1 LLFVLIILGIDPSST
16 STGYGLLEYQ
26 QRRYRFIACGCIR
39 PPQST
44 RDFEDRLVFLYQRLG
59 EIITENAPDEAAI
72 ESSFF
77 GKDASAATKLA
88 QARGV
93 LLLGLRLA
101 DLPIAHYTPAQV
113 KKAVAGNGQATKE
126 QVQYMITKML
136 GLKEMP
142 RPLDAS
148 DALAIALCHTF
159 RPELRWPQGSG
170 RRKPEVEALLRRM
183 TRR

>member
-1 LLFVLIILGIDPSST
+1 MIILGIDPSST

-136 GLKEMP
+136 G
-142 RPLDAS
+142 
-148 DALAIALCHTF
+148 
-159 RPELRWPQGSG
+159 
-170 RRKPEVEALLRRM
+170 
-183 TRR
+183 